1 MGMLFARRR
10 KDKVE
15 GVTTT
20 ENLLVKEPKKVEN
33 VQPLKTKS
41 ISTNTQKQVIE
52 KKVETPEVTIAQ
64 PKFKI

>member
-15 GVTTT
+15 GVTAT
-20 ENLLVKEPKKVEN
+20 ENLLVKEPKKVES
-33 VQPLKTKS
+33 VQPKVKS
-41 ISTNTQKQVIE
+41 VPIEPKQEKVVVENT
-52 KKVETPEVTIAQ
+52 TTTQ

>member
-1 MGMLFARRR
+1 MGMLLARRR
-10 KDKVE
+10 RDNIN

-33 VQPLKTKS
+33 AQPLKAKS
-41 ISTNTQKQVIE
+41 VPTNIT
-52 KKVETPEVTIAQ
+52 